1 MMHDFENKII
11 NLVHNESSGPDAASF
26 ILSFRGRQQKEILQR
41 NRLYSSLSA
50 LTFILLVSVFTIGQL
65 GKMQSD
71 VQYFTEETNTQEYF
85 DTDFNLIDQ
94 AYNLSDI
101 ETFTLFMLD
110 ESIIID
116 AEELVFYNEL
126 YENII
131 DDEVSL

>member
-1 MMHDFENKII
+1 MHDFENKII
-11 NLVHNESSGPDAASF
+11 NLVQNESSGPDAASF

-41 NRLYSSLSA
+41 NRLYSSLNA
-50 LTFILLVSVFTIGQL
+50 LAFILLVCVFTIAQL
-65 GKMQSD
+65 DHMQSD
-71 VQYFTEETNTQEYF
+71 VEYFAEDINTQEYF

-116 AEELVFYNEL
+116 AEELIFYNEL

>member
-1 MMHDFENKII
+1 MHDFENKII
-11 NLVHNESSGPDAASF
+11 NLVQNESGGPDAASF

-41 NRLYSSLSA
+41 NRLYSSLNA
-50 LTFILLVSVFTIGQL
+50 LAFILLVCVFTIAQL
-65 GKMQSD
+65 DHMQSD
-71 VQYFTEETNTQEYF
+71 VEYFAEDINTQEYF

>member
-1 MMHDFENKII
+1 MHDFENKII
-11 NLVHNESSGPDAASF
+11 NLVQNESSGPDAASF

-41 NRLYSSLSA
+41 NRLYSSLNA
-50 LTFILLVSVFTIGQL
+50 LAFILLVCVFTIGQL
-65 GKMQSD
+65 DHMQSD
-71 VQYFTEETNTQEYF
+71 VEYFAEDINIQEYF
-85 DTDFNLIDQ
+85 DTDFNLIEQ

>member
-1 MMHDFENKII
+1 MHDFENKII
-11 NLVHNESSGPDAASF
+11 NLVQNESSGPDAASF
-26 ILSFRGRQQKEILQR
+26 ILSFRGRQQKEILQK
-41 NRLYSSLSA
+41 NRLYSSLNA
-50 LTFILLVSVFTIGQL
+50 LAFILLVCVFTIGQFDH
-65 GKMQSD
+65 MQSD
-71 VQYFTEETNTQEYF
+71 VEYFAEDINTQEYF
-85 DTDFNLIDQ
+85 DTDFNLTDQ
-94 AYNLSDI
+94 VYNLSDI

>member
-1 MMHDFENKII
+1 MHDFENKII
-11 NLVHNESSGPDAASF
+11 NLVQNESSGPDAASF

-41 NRLYSSLSA
+41 NRLYSSLNA
-50 LTFILLVSVFTIGQL
+50 LAFILLVCVFTIAQL
-65 GKMQSD
+65 DHTQSD
-71 VQYFTEETNTQEYF
+71 VEYFAEDINTQEYF

>member
-1 MMHDFENKII
+1 MHDFENKII
-11 NLVHNESSGPDAASF
+11 NLVQNESSGPDAASF

-41 NRLYSSLSA
+41 NRLYSSLNA
-50 LTFILLVSVFTIGQL
+50 LAFILLVCVFTIAQL
-65 GKMQSD
+65 DHMQSD
-71 VQYFTEETNTQEYF
+71 VEYFAEDINTQEYF

>member
-1 MMHDFENKII
+1 MHDFENKII
-11 NLVHNESSGPDAASF
+11 NLVQNESSGPDAASF

-41 NRLYSSLSA
+41 NRLYSSLNA
-50 LTFILLVSVFTIGQL
+50 LAFILLVCVFTIGQL
-65 GKMQSD
+65 DHMQSD
-71 VQYFTEETNTQEYF
+71 VEYFAEDINTQEYF

>member
-1 MMHDFENKII
+1 MHDFENKII
-11 NLVHNESSGPDAASF
+11 NLVQNESSGPDAASF

-41 NRLYSSLSA
+41 NRLYSSLNA
-50 LTFILLVSVFTIGQL
+50 LVFILLVCVFTIDQL
-65 GKMQSD
+65 DHMQSD
-71 VQYFTEETNTQEYF
+71 VQYFAEDINTQEYF

>member
-1 MMHDFENKII
+1 MHDFENKII
-11 NLVHNESSGPDAASF
+11 NLVQNESSGPDAASF

-41 NRLYSSLSA
+41 NRLYSSLNA
-50 LTFILLVSVFTIGQL
+50 LAFILLVCVFTIDQL
-65 GKMQSD
+65 DHMQSD
-71 VQYFTEETNTQEYF
+71 VEYFAEDINTQEYF

>member
-1 MMHDFENKII
+1 MHDFENKII
-11 NLVHNESSGPDAASF
+11 NLVQNESSVPDAASF

-41 NRLYSSLSA
+41 NRLYSSLNA
-50 LTFILLVSVFTIGQL
+50 LAFILLVCVFTISQL
-65 GKMQSD
+65 DQMQSD
-71 VQYFTEETNTQEYF
+71 VQYFAEEINTQEYF

>member
-1 MMHDFENKII
+1 MHDFENKII
-11 NLVHNESSGPDAASF
+11 NLVQNESSGPDAASF

-41 NRLYSSLSA
+41 NRLYSSLNA
-50 LTFILLVSVFTIGQL
+50 LAFILLVCVFTIAQL
-65 GKMQSD
+65 DHMQSD
-71 VQYFTEETNTQEYF
+71 VQYFAEDINTQEYF

>member
-1 MMHDFENKII
+1 MHDFENKII
-11 NLVHNESSGPDAASF
+11 NLVQNESSGPDAASF

-41 NRLYSSLSA
+41 NRLYSSLNA
-50 LTFILLVSVFTIGQL
+50 LAFILLVCVFTIGQL
-65 GKMQSD
+65 DQMQSD
-71 VQYFTEETNTQEYF
+71 VQYFAQDIITQEYF

>member
-1 MMHDFENKII
+1 MHDFENKII
-11 NLVHNESSGPDAASF
+11 NLVQNESSGPDAASF

-41 NRLYSSLSA
+41 NRLYSSLNA
-50 LTFILLVSVFTIGQL
+50 LAFILLVCVFTIGQL
-65 GKMQSD
+65 DHMQSD
-71 VQYFTEETNTQEYF
+71 VEYFAEDINIQEYF

>member
-1 MMHDFENKII
+1 MHDFENKII
-11 NLVHNESSGPDAASF
+11 NLVQNESSGPDAASF

-41 NRLYSSLSA
+41 NRLYSSLNA
-50 LTFILLVSVFTIGQL
+50 LAFILLVCVFTIAQL
-65 GKMQSD
+65 DHMQSD
-71 VQYFTEETNTQEYF
+71 VGYFAEDINTQEYF

>member
-1 MMHDFENKII
+1 MHDFENKII
-11 NLVHNESSGPDAASF
+11 NLVQNESSGPDAASF

-41 NRLYSSLSA
+41 NRLYSSLNA
-50 LTFILLVSVFTIGQL
+50 LAFILLVCVFTIGQL
-65 GKMQSD
+65 DQMQSD
-71 VQYFTEETNTQEYF
+71 VQYFAEDINTQEYF

>member
-1 MMHDFENKII
+1 MHDFENKII
-11 NLVHNESSGPDAASF
+11 NLVQNESSGPDAASF
-26 ILSFRGRQQKEILQR
+26 ILSFRGRQQKEILQT
-41 NRLYSSLSA
+41 NRLYSSLNA
-50 LTFILLVSVFTIGQL
+50 LAFILLVCVFTIGQL
-65 GKMQSD
+65 DHMQSD
-71 VQYFTEETNTQEYF
+71 VEYFAEDINTQEYF

>member
-1 MMHDFENKII
+1 MHDFENKII
-11 NLVHNESSGPDAASF
+11 NLVQNESSGPDAASF